1 MVEKLE
7 FADGSSFNLAES
19 GLTLTQ
25 KNTAE
30 QVEGTDFDDVI
41 YGNGGSD
48 TIHANDGSDIIIG
61 GKGDDILYGDEPF
74 LGTAGDDIY
83 IWNKGDG
90 FDELHDDLG
99 SNIIRFG
106 KEISFDDLIF
116 RQNGDN
122 LDIYVNG
129 DRTQGMRL
137 INFYYR
143 DQGIHYTLE
152 FADGTNVNLA
162 ESGLTL
168 TQSDKSGS
176 CSGTNHDDVIYGGSG
191 NDIIYGKDGD
201 DTLIGG
207 KGDDELWGEEGNDI
221 IVWNEGDGFDT
232 VIDYNAGVNTVRF
245 GAGITFEQLVFERDN
260 NNLSIFVDG
269 DRTQGLELVDF
280 VSKYK
285 LEFADG
291 TVYSPDED
299 GLFLSQSDKDDN
311 ESGTQFDDVLYGNGG
326 DDSLHGK
333 DGDDILSGGKGNDN
347 LDGGNGRD
355 VYIWNKGDGFD
366 TIVDYGE
373 TSSVSARASLMTT

>member
-1 MVEKLE
+1 
-7 FADGSSFNLAES
+7 
-19 GLTLTQ
+19 
-25 KNTAE
+25 
-30 QVEGTDFDDVI
+30 
-41 YGNGGSD
+41 
-48 TIHANDGSDIIIG
+48 
-61 GKGDDILYGDEPF
+61 
-74 LGTAGDDIY
+74 
-83 IWNKGDG
+83 
-90 FDELHDDLG
+90 
-99 SNIIRFG
+99 
-106 KEISFDDLIF
+106 
-116 RQNGDN
+116 
-122 LDIYVNG
+122 
-129 DRTQGMRL
+129 MRL
-137 INFYYR
+137 INFYYN
-143 DQGIHYTLE
+143 DKGIHYTLE

-176 CSGTNHDDVIYGGSG
+176 CNGTDHDDVIYGGSG

-221 IVWNEGDGFDT
+221 IVWNKGDGFDT

-269 DRTQGLELVDF
+269 DRTQGVELVDF

-333 DGDDILSGGKGNDN
+333 DGDDILCGGKGNDN

-373 TSSVSARASLMTT
+373 NIIRFGAGDRKSVV